1 MLTFFPLRMRYEATT
16 EVKIAMKP
24 QYILA
29 AIILACFLV
38 GCGQKGPL
46 KKPPQPE
53 EAVVCNC
60 A

>member
-1 MLTFFPLRMRYEATT
+1 
-16 EVKIAMKP
+16 MKP